1 MKISVSTLPF
11 YPRPLKNIF
20 DSLLDF
26 NVNCCEIIKEYPYDS
41 IEYDLFDS
49 YDLEISIHAPLSD
62 INLAS
67 HNKVIRNISIS
78 EIKKSID
85 MAFEIDSK
93 VVVVHPG
100 HITSLSRR
108 FRDKILQ
115 YNRDSLIECSK
126 YAQEMDVKMCVENM
140 PDIEGLLFKD
150 LNELEHLVLDI
161 DAYITL
167 DVGHAHNN
175 KFTVEDMLK
184 TSRIEHIHLSD
195 NDGSYDNHN
204 ALGDIKKNGLNFKSL
219 LKGLKQMNYNN
230 FMVVEV
236 EEPKG
241 VVDSLHYL
249 KKISDIIK

>member
-20 DSLLDF
+20 DILLNI
-26 NVNCCEIIKEYPYDS
+26 NVNYCEIINEYPYDS
-41 IEYDLFDS
+41 IEYDLFDT

-67 HNKVIRNISIS
+67 HNEMIRKISIS
-78 EIKKSID
+78 EIRKSID
-85 MAFEIDSK
+85 VAYKIDSK

-100 HITSLSRR
+100 HIPVLGSR
-108 FRDKILQ
+108 FKDKILH
-115 YNRDSLIECSK
+115 YNRDSLMECSK
-126 YAQEMDVKMCVENM
+126 YAQEMGIKMCVENM
-140 PDIEGLLFKD
+140 PNIEGLLYKD
-150 LNELEHLVLDI
+150 LNELENLVLDI

-219 LKGLKQMNYNN
+219 FKGLKQINYNN
-230 FMVVEV
+230 LMVLEV
-236 EEPKG
+236 EQPKG
-241 VVDSLHYL
+241 VVNSLHYL
-249 KKISDIIK
+249 KKINE

>member
-11 YPRPLKNIF
+11 YPIPLENIF
-20 DSLLDF
+20 DSLLDI
-26 NVNCCEIIKEYPYDS
+26 NIDYCEIINEYPYDS

-49 YDLEISIHAPLSD
+49 YDLKISIHAPLSD

-67 HNKVIRNISIS
+67 HNEVIRKISIS
-78 EIKKSID
+78 EIIKSID
-85 MAFEIDSK
+85 MAIEIDSN
-93 VVVVHPG
+93 VLVVHPG
-100 HITSLSRR
+100 YIPILGRR
-108 FRDKILQ
+108 FKDKILQ
-115 YNRDSLIECSK
+115 YNKDSLMECSK
-126 YAQEMDVKMCVENM
+126 YAQEMGIKMCVENM
-140 PDIEGLLFKD
+140 PNIEGLLCKD
-150 LNELEHLVLDI
+150 LKELENLVLDI

-219 LKGLKQMNYNN
+219 FKGLKQINYNN
-230 FMVVEV
+230 LMVLEV
-236 EEPKG
+236 EQPKG
-241 VVDSLHYL
+241 VVNSLHYL
-249 KKISDIIK
+249 KKFSE

>member
-11 YPRPLKNIF
+11 YPRSLKNIF
-20 DSLLDF
+20 ESLLDL
-26 NVNCCEIIKEYPYDS
+26 NINYCEIINEYPYDF
-41 IEYDLFDS
+41 IEKDLVDS
-49 YDLEISIHAPLSD
+49 YDLEISLHAPISD

-67 HNKVIRNISIS
+67 HNKAIRKISIS

-100 HITSLSRR
+100 HIPILACR
-108 FRDKILQ
+108 FKDKILH
-115 YNRDSLIECSK
+115 YNRDSLMECSK
-126 YAQEMDVKMCVENM
+126 YAQERGIKMCVENM
-140 PDIEGLLFKD
+140 PDIEGLLYKD
-150 LNELEHLVLDI
+150 LNELENLVLDI

-175 KFTVEDMLK
+175 KFIIKDMLK
-184 TSRIEHIHLSD
+184 TFRLEHIHLSD

-219 LKGLKQMNYNN
+219 FKGLKQINYNKL
-230 FMVVEV
+230 MVLEV
-236 EEPKG
+236 EQPQG
-241 VVDSLHYL
+241 VVNSLHYL
-249 KKISDIIK
+249 KKLVNNK

>member
-11 YPRPLKNIF
+11 YPIPLENIF
-20 DSLLDF
+20 DSLLDI
-26 NVNCCEIIKEYPYDS
+26 NIDYCEIINEYPYDS
-41 IEYDLFDS
+41 MEYDLFDS
-49 YDLEISIHAPLSD
+49 YDLKISIHAPLSD

-67 HNKVIRNISIS
+67 HNEVIRKISIS
-78 EIKKSID
+78 EIIKSID
-85 MAFEIDSK
+85 MAIEIDSN

-100 HITSLSRR
+100 HIPILGRR
-108 FRDKILQ
+108 FKDKILQ
-115 YNRDSLIECSK
+115 YNRDSLMECSK
-126 YAQEMDVKMCVENM
+126 YAQEMGIKMCVENM
-140 PDIEGLLFKD
+140 PNIEGLLYKD
-150 LNELEHLVLDI
+150 LNELENLVLDV

-219 LKGLKQMNYNN
+219 FKGLKQINYNN
-230 FMVVEV
+230 LMVLEV
-236 EEPKG
+236 EQPKG
-241 VVDSLHYL
+241 VVNSLHYL
-249 KKISDIIK
+249 KKFSE